1 MKNSRSVTIYYGGSL
16 THHGIPG
23 MKWGVWNEDTK
34 ARYTGGKR
42 KREKKSL
49 TDEQKKRMKKV
60 GSTLLKMSVAAAV
73 GIYVAKNPK
82 IRVATSV
89 AVKKLA
95 SVTTKTLKE
104 TANGFTE
111 GVKEG
116 IKEGPKKVGRTVA
129 TGLYMVAGKKRLDNI
144 LGRDVSD
151 AAFKANDKKKIGN
164 FWTGLDNK
172 RKEDDDDDE

>member
-1 MKNSRSVTIYYGGSL
+1 MSNKTVVIYGGSL

-49 TDEQKKRMKKV
+49 TDEQKKKLDKLDA
-60 GSTLLKMSVAAAV
+60 TLAKLTVAAAV

-82 IRVATSV
+82 LRAIAAS
-89 AVKKLA
+89 AVKKVGRATAL
-95 SVTTKTLKE
+95 SRQKTVK
-104 TANGFTE
+104 GFKQGFRE

-116 IKEGPKKVGRTVA
+116 PKKLGRTA
-129 TGLYMVAGKKRLDNI
+129 AIGLYMVAGKKRLDNV
-144 LGRDVSD
+144 LGKDLSD

>member
-1 MKNSRSVTIYYGGSL
+1 MSNKTVVIYGDSL
-16 THHGIPG
+16 AHYGIPG

-34 ARYTGGKR
+34 ARYTGSR
-42 KREKKSL
+42 QKREKKSL
-49 TDEQKKRMKKV
+49 TDEQKKKL
-60 GSTLLKMSVAAAV
+60 GSTLAKLTVTAAV
-73 GIYVAKNPK
+73 GVYVAKNPK
-82 IRVATSV
+82 ARAVVSA
-89 AVKKLA
+89 AVKKLGKSA
-95 SVTTKTLKE
+95 VKSLKE
-104 TANGFTE
+104 SAEGFKT
-111 GVKEG
+111 GLREG

-144 LGRDVSD
+144 LGRDLSD